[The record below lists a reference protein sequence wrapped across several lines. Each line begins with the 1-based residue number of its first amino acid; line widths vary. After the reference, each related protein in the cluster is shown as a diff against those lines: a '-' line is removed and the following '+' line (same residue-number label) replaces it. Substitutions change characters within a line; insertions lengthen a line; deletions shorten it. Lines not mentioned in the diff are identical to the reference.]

1 MRPILIYFCLLFFSS
16 NISAQNA
23 LNCTET
29 TSSNPSLCE
38 DFNDGNFTENPT
50 WNGDTESW
58 TITDGQLNSNGPAV
72 SGTFLQLTTP
82 SNALANTEWQFF
94 VNPRL
99 STSSNNYLDVFLV
112 SDTDNLKDTPN
123 GYFVRI
129 GGTPDEIS
137 LFRTDAGTTTAIIDG
152 DNGTIGSSTNNAVQI
167 KVTRTTEGEWTL
179 QRDIGVTGIF
189 TIEGTTID
197 NTHAN
202 STHFGVLIRYSQAN
216 ANNFYIDDLF
226 ISDIVIDTNAP
237 QVIVADAISSKIIE
251 VVFSEAVTSE
261 TAEEATNYLLN
272 GTEIPSVVT
281 LVNPT
286 LIRLIFDNSL
296 QSGGNNPLQISN
308 IKDLSG
314 NTMLPQELSIA
325 YFEAQEGDIIISEIF
340 PDPAPTVGLPEFEF
354 IELYNRSNSDIP
366 LANWTISD
374 ASSEATLP
382 AVTLPAKS
390 YLIVCSQ
397 GNAAEA
403 YFSFGEVA
411 TVSSLPSLNNSS
423 DELTLRSNAEL
434 IINQVNYSSS
444 WYRNSDKSSGGWTLE
459 VINPE
464 NLCETANNW
473 IASLDEKGGTP
484 GQPNSVLGLFP
495 DTEAPKILSAKIN
508 NDQVIEILFDEA
520 LDLLTASEPFNYK
533 LDNGISVQS
542 VMEEGQTVTLFLEN
556 PLQQGTVYTLTIN
569 GVSDCLGNLTEN
581 LQVQL
586 AIPEPAQIFD
596 VLINEIYTD
605 FTVPEPFDLPQLDL
619 PEAEFIELYNRSDK
633 TINLGGFYLADRT
646 DTTQLNDYLLL
657 AQQYVILCREDA
669 IADFLAMGIPA
680 LGVDGFPNL
689 GNTSEDVLLLSPS
702 LELIHSVSYQ
712 NSWYRD
718 GVKQQGGWTLELIDP
733 MNPCE
738 GANNWRASEAEIG
751 GTPGLQ
757 NSTFASNPDQTLPDL
772 LRAEAILPNQ
782 VQLFFSETLDPSN
795 VSDLSFYN
803 IDGGIGQPFVVLL
816 LPPSFN
822 SMLLL
827 LSNPLQVNQIYTIT
841 VQGLS
846 DCASNTIGVRNQA
859 PLGLSEAAEI
869 GDLVI
874 NEILFNPVSGGSDFV
889 ELYNPSNKIL
899 QLFGWSLANADL
911 EENPDSL
918 INLSPIV
925 TERYSLH
932 PKQYLVLT
940 ENVEQVRTLYGK
952 CNNLPTNGFVQTN
965 LPTYDDNEGV
975 IAITNPL
982 RTAVLDQV
990 HYLDDWHYPLLRDEE
1005 GISLERIDVNAPS
1018 QDANNWQ
1025 SASSSVC
1032 FATPGYQNSQFFEPS
1047 NDGKIIG
1054 IEPTSFS
1061 PDGDGFKDFT
1071 TIQYE
1076 FDQADFTL
1084 NISVFDS
1091 RGREVRQLVQNA
1103 LAGNKGSFKW
1113 DGTNDNGEKVR
1124 LGIYVVFVEAFDL
1137 DGNREQWKETV
1148 VVGGKLN

>member
-1 MRPILIYFCLLFFSS
+1 MRLTFIYLFLLLISS
-16 NISAQNA
+16 NSSAQNT
-23 LNCTET
+23 LNCIEA

-38 DFNDGNFTENPT
+38 DFSDGNFTENPT
-50 WNGDTESW
+50 WNGDAESW

-82 SNALANTEWQFF
+82 SNALSNTQWQFF

-99 STSSNNYLDVFLV
+99 STSSNNYIDIFLV
-112 SDTDNLKDTPN
+112 SDTDNLKDIPN

-137 LFRTDAGTTTAIIDG
+137 LFRADEGTATAIIDG
-152 DNGTIGSSTNNAVQI
+152 DNGTIGSSSNNAVQI
-167 KVTRTTEGEWTL
+167 KVTRTDAGEWTL
-179 QRDIGVTGIF
+179 QRDIGVTGLF
-189 TIEGTTID
+189 TIEGTAID
-197 NTHAN
+197 NIHTN
-202 STHFGVLIRYSQAN
+202 STHFGILIRYSQAN
-216 ANNFYIDDLF
+216 ATDYYLDDVL
-226 ISDIVIDTNAP
+226 ISNIIIDTEAP
-237 QVIVADAISSKIIE
+237 QVLAANAISSKIIE
-251 VVFSEAVTSE
+251 VAFSEAVSSE
-261 TAEEATNYLLN
+261 TAEDANNYLLN
-272 GTEIPSVVT
+272 GSEIPSMAT

-286 LIRLIFDNSL
+286 LVRLIFDNSL

-308 IKDLSG
+308 IEDISG
-314 NTMLPQELSIA
+314 NIMLPQELSIA

-340 PDPAPTVGLPEFEF
+340 PDPAPAVGLPEFEF
-354 IELYNRSNSDIP
+354 IELYNRSDSDIP

-374 ASSEATLP
+374 ASSDATLP
-382 AVTLPAKS
+382 TLTLPAKS

-397 GNAAEA
+397 GDPAEA
-403 YFSFGEVA
+403 YFPFGEVA
-411 TVSSLPSLNNSS
+411 TVNSLPSLNNSS
-423 DELTLRSNAEL
+423 DELTLRSNAGL

-444 WYRNSDKSSGGWTLE
+444 WYRDSDKSSGGWTLE
-459 VINPE
+459 VINPD

-473 IASLDEKGGTP
+473 IASLDTKGGTP
-484 GQPNSVLGLFP
+484 GQSNSVLGLFP
-495 DTEAPKILSAKIN
+495 DNDAPKILSATIN
-508 NDQVIEILFDEA
+508 NDQVIEILFDEVV
-520 LDLLTASEPFNYK
+520 DLLTASDSFNYT

-542 VMEEGQTVTLFLEN
+542 VMEEGQMVTLFLEN
-556 PLQQGTVYTLTIN
+556 PLQQGTVYTLTVN
-569 GVSDCLGNLTEN
+569 DVADCLGNLTEN

-596 VLINEIYTD
+596 ILINEIYTD
-605 FTVPEPFDLPQLDL
+605 FTVPEPFDLPQLNL

-633 TINLGGFYLADRT
+633 TIDLGGFYLADRT
-646 DTTQLNDYLLL
+646 DTTQLNNYLLL
-657 AQQYVILCREDA
+657 AQQHVVLCREDA
-669 IADFLAMGIPA
+669 IVDFLAMGIPA

-702 LELIHSVSYQ
+702 LELIHSVNYQ
-712 NSWYRD
+712 SFWYRD

-733 MNPCE
+733 ANPCE
-738 GANNWRASEAEIG
+738 GANNWRASEAEVG

-757 NSTFASNPDQTLPDL
+757 NSTFASNPDETFPDL
-772 LRAEAILPNQ
+772 LRAEALLPNQ
-782 VQLFFSETLDPSN
+782 VQLFFSETLNPSN
-795 VSDLSFYN
+795 VNDLSFYN
-803 IDGGIGQPFVVLL
+803 IDGGIGQPIVVLL

-827 LSNPLQVNQIYTIT
+827 LSNPLQANQTYTIT
-841 VQGLS
+841 VQGLT
-846 DCASNTIGVRNQA
+846 DCAGNSIGVMNQA
-859 PLGLSEAAEI
+859 PLGLSEVAEM

-889 ELYNPSNKIL
+889 ELYNTSNKIV

-918 INLSPIV
+918 INLAPIV

-940 ENVEQVRTLYGK
+940 ENVEQVRTFYGK
-952 CNNLPTNGFVQTN
+952 CNNLPTNGFIQTD

-975 IAITNPL
+975 IAVTNPL
-982 RTAVLDQV
+982 RTTVLDQV

-1025 SASSSVC
+1025 SASSAVC
-1032 FATPGYQNSQFFEPS
+1032 FATPGYQNSQFFEHS
-1047 NDGKIIG
+1047 NNGKTIG
-1054 IEPTSFS
+1054 VEPTSFS

-1076 FDQADFTL
+1076 FDQTGFTL
-1084 NISVFDS
+1084 NVSVFDS
-1091 RGREVRQLVQNA
+1091 RGREVRQLVQNT
-1103 LAGNKGSFKW
+1103 LAGNSGSFKW
-1113 DGTNDNGEKVR
+1113 DGTNENGEKVR
-1124 LGIYVVFVEAFDL
+1124 LGIYVIFVEAFDL

-1148 VVGGKLN
+1148 VVGGKLK